1 MSVSETS
8 NAALRSVILRAADD
22 RHVRRLMSRYGMRL
36 GAARF
41 VAGETLD
48 ECVVVLRRLADQG
61 LHMNTTLL
69 GESVRDAAESEAV
82 AEEYG
87 RILERIHAEH
97 LPCNVALKLTH
108 LGLELD
114 EELAYE
120 NVERVVQ
127 VAERLESFVRIDME
141 QSSVLDAT
149 SASTGGSAR
158 PGTSGSAPCSSH
170 TCSAPRPTSNC
181 FCRFARTF
189 AS

>member
-1 MSVSETS
+1 VSVSETS

-22 RHVRRLMSRYGMRL
+22 RHVRRFMRKYGMRL

-61 LHMNTTLL
+61 LHTNTTLI
-69 GESVRDAAESEAV
+69 GESVRDAAEAEAV

-87 RILERIHAEH
+87 RILERIHAEQ

-114 EELAYE
+114 EELAYA

-127 VAERLESFVRIDME
+127 VAVSTW
-141 QSSVLDAT
+141 SSRACST
-149 SASTGGSAR
+149 PRSASTGGSAR
-158 PGTSGSAPCSSH
+158 PGTRGSAPCSSR
-170 TCSAPRPTSNC
+170 TCSAPRRISRHC
-181 FCRFARTF
+181 CRFARTS